1 MMDLSSLLVE
11 EYNREK
17 ETTVRAIGVEKASTN
32 MYSADK
38 KIAAKSSTG
47 Q

>member
-1 MMDLSSLLVE
+1 MVDLSSSLVDTD
-11 EYNREK
+11 NREK
-17 ETTVRAIGVEKASTN
+17 ETTVRASGVEKASTN

-38 KIAAKSSTG
+38 KIAAKSSTD